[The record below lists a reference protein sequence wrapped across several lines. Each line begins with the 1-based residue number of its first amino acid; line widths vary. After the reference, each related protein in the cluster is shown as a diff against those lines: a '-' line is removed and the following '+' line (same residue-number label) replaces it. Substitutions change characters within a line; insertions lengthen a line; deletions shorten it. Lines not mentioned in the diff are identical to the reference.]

1 MKPEFNSP
9 NGTETLKYL
18 LHHKVQL
25 FGIPFCVAVV
35 IAIITLFIPNK
46 YSSTANL
53 LPSQRPSFG
62 LDLFSE
68 DGGLQSIASS
78 VLSGET
84 EESNRYIILLSS
96 FSTSQKVIK
105 RFDLMDQYES
115 ELMIDAV
122 EELSDRT
129 TFESMEEGN
138 FLITVEDEDSVQARD
153 MAEYYVEILNELNT
167 EIVSKDARLYRE
179 FIEKRYLKSVE
190 DISRLKNETISFQKE
205 YGVFQLPEQAKEY
218 FSIISALTVKE
229 LETEV
234 KLALLEETVQK
245 ESPSYQAAQSELSAI
260 NQKLADVYND
270 TSNTNLLLNF
280 GNLSEVGARY
290 FELNL
295 EKEIQT
301 EIQKFLLP
309 LYEQAKMEEAKS
321 LPIVSIVDAPR
332 VPEEKSSPKR
342 SLIVISA
349 GITAF
354 ILVLIYFI
362 LRLSIKTNR
371 EYLQYLKSE

>member
-153 MAEYYVEILNELNT
+153 MAEYYVGILNELNT

>member
-190 DISRLKNETISFQKE
+190 DISRLKKETISFQKE